1 MTQIASKQRP
11 DDIAL
16 EHAKESL
23 KLEHACHENQQ
34 LNKHAVLYVYSD
46 PIKWAC
52 FAPERSEP
60 TSSRPTPLSM

>member
-46 PIKWAC
+46 PIK
-52 FAPERSEP
+52 
-60 TSSRPTPLSM
+60 